1 MKLLQIPAALVAALL
16 AVPAGAHAPLHDSVP
31 ADGSA
36 GPAPATFVLNFA
48 HPARVTSLRLKGP
61 EGAARPIP
69 GISQRS
75 AASHAV
81 PAPTLSPGRYELSF
95 RAAAEDGH
103 IMSGTIQ
110 FTVTAP
116 GAAVTAPRPR

>member
-1 MKLLQIPAALVAALL
+1 MILMRIPAALVTGLL
-16 AVPAGAHAPLHDSVP
+16 ALPAGAHTPLHDSMP
-31 ADGSA
+31 ADGSV

-48 HPARVTSLRLKGP
+48 HPARVTSLRLTGP
-61 EGAARPIP
+61 EGVARPIRGLAKRP
-69 GISQRS
+69 

-116 GAAVTAPRPR
+116 GAAVTAPRPQ